1 MEYLEVL
8 NKGSLELGIELNA
21 QQKKQFAIYLKQLLF
36 FNKKVNLTSITNTL
50 EVVKKHFL
58 DSLSLL
64 STKYM
69 AQDLS
74 VVDIGAGAGFPG
86 LPIKIVQPGIKMSLV
101 EASRKKSLFL
111 DHMAEL
117 FDLKQISIVNMRAE
131 EFGKGSGREK
141 FDIVVSR
148 ALSSLPVSLEYA
160 IPLLKKE
167 GFYLAM
173 KGRLKNEP
181 STKKACEELG
191 AALVETKQLNVPYLE
206 EERNVVVFKKKIRTA
221 DKYPRR
227 SGMPAKRPL
236 I

>member
-8 NKGSLELGIELNA
+8 NKGSLELGIELSA
-21 QQKKQFAIYLKQLLF
+21 RQKKQFDIYLKQLLF
-36 FNKKVNLTSITNTL
+36 FNKKVNLTSITKPL
-50 EVVKKHFL
+50 EIVTKHFL

-69 AQDLS
+69 AENLS
-74 VVDIGAGAGFPG
+74 VVDIGAGAGLPG
-86 LPIKIVQPGIKMSLV
+86 LPIKIVRPGIEMSLV
-101 EASRKKSLFL
+101 EANRKKSLFL
-111 DHMAEL
+111 DHMTEL
-117 FDLKQISIVNMRAE
+117 FDLRQISIVNMRAE

-148 ALSSLPVSLEYA
+148 ALSSLPVNLEYA
-160 IPLLKKE
+160 MPLLKKE

-191 AALVETKQLNVPYLE
+191 AALVETKQLNIPWLE
-206 EERNVVVFKKKIRTA
+206 EERNLVVFKKETKTT